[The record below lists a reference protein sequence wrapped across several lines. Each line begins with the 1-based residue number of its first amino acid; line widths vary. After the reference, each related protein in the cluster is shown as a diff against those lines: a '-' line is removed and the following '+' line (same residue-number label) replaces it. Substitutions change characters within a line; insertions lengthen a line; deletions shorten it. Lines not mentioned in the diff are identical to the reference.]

1 MLTFLRSEIFRLRR
15 RRMLGVLFLFVV
27 LLPIALYVLLY
38 TSTNA
43 QIDMI
48 RSGRA
53 DVLGGEQQVKQLEE
67 LVAQLLPR
75 HLPEMAMGLIAP
87 IVAILAVV
95 LAGNTTGNEF
105 GWGTVR
111 TVLTHAPG
119 RASFLLG
126 KLVALAG
133 GTVALTIAGFLAALA
148 GSILIAIMGRADAS
162 VTADFV
168 VRFVGNMGKVAY
180 VTLPYVA
187 LAVMV
192 AVLARS
198 AAAGVGFGLVVFFG
212 ESLVSQIAI
221 QLNRDLRPIF
231 DAGIARNV
239 STITRANLAIEGAAP
254 TPLPGAGEAGLAYLI
269 LGLYMVAFT
278 AVAVYRVSKRDL
290 TLA

>member
-1 MLTFLRSEIFRLRR
+1 MLTFLRSEVFRLRR
-15 RRMLGVLFLFVV
+15 RRMLGILFLFAA
-27 LLPIALYVLLY
+27 LLPIALYVLIY
-38 TSTNA
+38 TSTDA

-48 RSGRA
+48 RSGRTE
-53 DVLGGEQQVKQLEE
+53 VPGGEQQAKQLEE
-67 LVAQLLPR
+67 LLAQLLPR

-87 IVAILAVV
+87 IAAILAIV

-111 TVLTHAPG
+111 TVLTHAPR
-119 RASFLLG
+119 RAAFLLG
-126 KLVALAG
+126 KLVALG
-133 GTVALTIAGFLAALA
+133 GGAVALTAAGFLAALV
-148 GSILIAIMGRADAS
+148 GSILVAVMGRADAS
-162 VTADFV
+162 VTADFA

-187 LAVMV
+187 LATMV

-198 AAAGVGFGLVVFFG
+198 SAAGIGFGLVIYFG

-221 QLNRDLRPIF
+221 QLDRDLRPLF

-239 STITRANLAIEGAAP
+239 STITRASVALEGAGP
-254 TPLPGAGEAGLAYLI
+254 TPLPSAGEAGLAYLI
-269 LGLYMVAFT
+269 LALYIVAFT
-278 AVAVYRVSKRDL
+278 AVAVYRISKRDL